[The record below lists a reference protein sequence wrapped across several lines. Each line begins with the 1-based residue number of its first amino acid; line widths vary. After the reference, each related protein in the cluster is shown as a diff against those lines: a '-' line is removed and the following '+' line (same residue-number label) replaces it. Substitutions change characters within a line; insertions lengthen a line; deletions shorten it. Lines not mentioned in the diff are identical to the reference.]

1 MGKRLFHG
9 KVFYVK
15 SPSLSSANAKGFNIK
30 AQQIS
35 ISFRL
40 TSAEMPYCSSDRIFQ
55 ASDT

>member
-1 MGKRLFHG
+1 MGKSLFHG

-40 TSAEMPYCSSDRIFQ
+40 TSAENTLLLFRYRIFQ
-55 ASDT
+55 AS